1 MKRGLFLIDALLVP
15 VFVLTAYSGIILHVC
30 RENQHNDVAEE
41 LFFHGISSFV
51 FAVLVAWHVWVHWR
65 WYCNL
70 YRTLR
75 FGWRSTM
82 TLLLSVGVTVL
93 VVTGVGMLLGRPAAL
108 LERGHGVTA
117 VFVVLLGGIHMVGR
131 FRILVRGVKTT
142 FCRRMTE

>member
-1 MKRGLFLIDALLVP
+1 MKRGLFLIDVLLVP
-15 VFVLTAYSGIILHVC
+15 AFVLTVYSGIILHVC

-41 LFFHGISSFV
+41 LFWHGISSFV
-51 FAVLVAWHVWVHWR
+51 FAVLIAWHVWAHWR

-82 TLLLSVGVTVL
+82 TLLLSIGVAVS
-93 VVTGVGMLLGRPAAL
+93 VVTGVGMLLGGAVVL

-117 VFVVLLGGIHMVGR
+117 VLVVLLGGIHIVGR
-131 FRILVRGVKTT
+131 FSILVRGVKTT